1 MKGYELHKT
10 GARVNQLL
18 ERQFVVPTLDY
29 APNSSTTT
37 WQDGD
42 YVVTFRIG
50 EQCRVKE
57 DGEWRFYRLQ
67 DVENGR
73 ANWVRVDISEMP
85 DLSDYY
91 TKQQIDNK
99 GYLTSIPT
107 EYVTESELEQRLDGI
122 EVNVDL
128 DDYYTKQQ
136 IDGKGYVTSAE
147 LVTKD
152 YASKEYVR
160 EEVSKVDLSDY
171 YTKGQSD
178 SKYQPKGNYLTS
190 IPAEYVTET
199 ELSGKNYATE
209 QWVEEQGYL
218 NTAEVDNR
226 IQDAINESIDLND
239 YYTKQETDK
248 QIEDKVSAITFP
260 EDESIL
266 NVTEDEYEELKATE
280 SLSDKT
286 LYFVS
291 KDGSPIALYIGK
303 VQIAVREEGS
313 KGFAYNFP
321 IIF

>member
-67 DVENGR
+67 DIENGV

-85 DLSDYY
+85 DLSGYYTKQETDEQIANKVSEIKFPDMSDYY
-91 TKQQIDNK
+91 TKQD
-99 GYLTSIPT
+99 
-107 EYVTESELEQRLDGI
+107 
-122 EVNVDL
+122 
-128 DDYYTKQQ
+128 
-136 IDGKGYVTSAE
+136 
-147 LVTKD
+147 
-152 YASKEYVR
+152 
-160 EEVSKVDLSDY
+160 
-171 YTKGQSD
+171 
-178 SKYQPKGNYLTS
+178 
-190 IPAEYVTET
+190 
-199 ELSGKNYATE
+199 
-209 QWVEEQGYL
+209 
-218 NTAEVDNR
+218 
-226 IQDAINESIDLND
+226 
-239 YYTKQETDK
+239 TDK

-291 KDGSPIALYIGK
+291 KDDSPIALYIGK